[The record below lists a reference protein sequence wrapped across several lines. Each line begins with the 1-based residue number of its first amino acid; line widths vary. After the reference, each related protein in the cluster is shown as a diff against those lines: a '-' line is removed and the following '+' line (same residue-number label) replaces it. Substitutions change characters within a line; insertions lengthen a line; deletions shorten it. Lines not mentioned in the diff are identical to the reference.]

1 MKHTF
6 EGILLASDFDGTLL
20 NYNREI
26 SAENREALQY
36 FVENGGCFTPAT
48 GRVPKA
54 ALHYCDT
61 LPVNTPCIFL
71 NGAVVYD
78 RAAGK
83 PLRTTGL
90 PEEARALA
98 KELMRR
104 FPELGVELFTVDGAY
119 IAHPGEVTTW
129 HFESLHLP
137 RNEVDADT
145 FLSPSAWCKMNL
157 TGQPEQLAPVIQYLQ
172 PYQTVYEMSASNP
185 LFYEI
190 TAKGSDKGSAMRYV
204 ADIMHVSRDH
214 ICAVGDS
221 FNDLPMLR
229 AAARSF
235 APANADPEILRQ
247 ADVIV
252 SDNDSH
258 ALRDVVD
265 ALERY
270 GI

>member
-1 MKHTF
+1 MGRKF
-6 EGILLASDFDGTLL
+6 EGVLLASDFDGTLL
-20 NYNREI
+20 NQKREI
-26 SAENREALQY
+26 SAENREALEY

-48 GRVPKA
+48 GRVPNA
-54 ALHYCDT
+54 ALHYCAT

-78 RAAGK
+78 SAAGR
-83 PLRTTGL
+83 PLHTTGL
-90 PEEARALA
+90 PDEARALA
-98 KELMRR
+98 KTLMRE
-104 FPELGVELFTVDGAY
+104 FPEIGIELFTVDGAF
-119 IAHPGEVTTW
+119 IAHPGKITTW

-137 RNEVDADT
+137 LCEVDLDA
-145 FLSPSAWCKMNL
+145 FLTPQAWCKMNL
-157 TGQPEQLAPVIQYLQ
+157 TGREEELEPVIRYLAPQRDA
-172 PYQTVYEMSASNP
+172 YEMSSSNP

-190 TAKGSDKGSAMRYV
+190 TAKGSDKGSAVLFV
-204 ADIMHVSRDH
+204 ADHMGVSHTRV
-214 ICAVGDS
+214 CAVGDS
-221 FNDLPMLR
+221 FNDMPMLK
-229 AAARSF
+229 AAACSF
-235 APANADPEILRQ
+235 APANADPAILQQ